1 MGAIANDEMIT
12 AKDGQQ
18 HSWKSI
24 KLLIAT
30 LIVST
35 LGDGFCGV
43 MMAVALPN
51 ISETYHV
58 SIATANWVTV
68 GYAIVAATAVMT
80 SLPLLWSCCPRA
92 MAAGTVITARWVME
106 ALCTS
111 SRSITWP

>member
-18 HSWKSI
+18 HSWKSV

-43 MMAVALPN
+43 MMA
-51 ISETYHV
+51 
-58 SIATANWVTV
+58 
-68 GYAIVAATAVMT
+68 
-80 SLPLLWSCCPRA
+80 
-92 MAAGTVITARWVME
+92 
-106 ALCTS
+106 
-111 SRSITWP
+111 SRSRTSRKPTM

>member
-18 HSWKSI
+18 HSWKSV

-43 MMAVALPN
+43 MMV
-51 ISETYHV
+51 
-58 SIATANWVTV
+58 
-68 GYAIVAATAVMT
+68 
-80 SLPLLWSCCPRA
+80 
-92 MAAGTVITARWVME
+92 
-106 ALCTS
+106 
-111 SRSITWP
+111 SRSRTSRKPTM